1 MNLEEATRIAK
12 RNEDT
17 YNNDFERYADLYA
30 DDYEG
35 YRPNRGTSG
44 GKAEMYALEQ
54 RATVACPDRE
64 AKVLR
69 VLAGEGNWFGVEELW
84 TGTSTGGDEMFGPLG
99 AKIAIYA
106 FTVYEVRDGKFAR
119 SVAWTGR
126 PASPEVLQ

>member
-1 MNLEEATRIAK
+1 MATTPSSSDTLRRYFEAYNARDAEAIGRLVT
-12 RNEDT
+12 DT
-17 YNNDFERYADLYA
+17 VTLS
-30 DDYEG
+30 
-35 YRPNRGTSG
+35 RPGQNVVG
-44 GKAEMYALEQ
+44 
-54 RATVACPDRE
+54 PDRK

-84 TGTSTGGDEMFGPLG
+84 TGTNTGGDEMFGPPG

>member
-35 YRPNRGTSG
+35 YRPNRGASG

-54 RATVACPDRE
+54 RATAACPDRE

-84 TGTSTGGDEMFGPLG
+84 TGTNTAGDETFGPPG

-106 FTVYEVRDGKFAR
+106 FTVYEVRDGKFTR
-119 SVAWTGR
+119 SIAWTGR
-126 PASPEVLQ
+126 PAAQGGTA